1 MPTTVYPESL
11 IGKYSN
17 IKIVFLPKSTISHL
31 QSLDAGIIKNF
42 KVKYRKKLMRYVL
55 ARIVNDWNANEIAN
69 GINVIR
75 VIDWIKELG
84 MKYPKT
90 PLKIA
95 LQVVALW
102 SNLLVLMTTN
112 MPIKN
117 LIISPK
123 NYLRSCKTTADKY
136 CNFHFHPTNFM
147 RLTGDVFSCLPASR
161 NMVLLTTVQSKIK
174 ATTTVMKITK
184 MKAMY
189 LR

>member
-55 ARIVNDWNANEIAN
+55 ARIVNDWNANETAN

-112 MPIKN
+112 MPMKN

-123 NYLRSCKTTADKY
+123 NYLRSCKTMATS
-136 CNFHFHPTNFM
+136 
-147 RLTGDVFSCLPASR
+147 RLTNIVISIFTQQILWGWLETCFRV
-161 NMVLLTTVQSKIK
+161 
-174 ATTTVMKITK
+174 
-184 MKAMY
+184 Y
-189 LR
+189 LHPGIWCYWQQCNQR